1 MDTAGVERALGAIG
15 TTFRLARLYPPMHPA
30 VAEGMRQITAALPA
44 LAQLGTMEWKIG
56 PTGLRWQGQ
65 QLVSRNAQVAEL
77 AGLLY
82 ARGVRAIQ
90 VSPGLTA
97 EHVLALFGVARGT
110 LPPDDASLGGD
121 ILLLGRGSHRLS
133 ADRGGPGLASAAIPP
148 PGRGTLAGG
157 TRLEGRALVRPASG
171 EPGPSATPKL
181 EQPPADTE
189 TRRAVAALSPA
200 VAPEQQRAAVETLV
214 ELAPALVGQRDLVS
228 VAEAITGLDRLL
240 ATTQDAAMLEAIDR
254 AAAALTDQ
262 VIVQGMVTRLGEPR
276 VPPGEREALVTAV
289 GALAAVSVPMV
300 INAFLATPLDLRAPY
315 RAAIR
320 RAGDRAMEPL
330 QGRLADRN
338 PEVAAAAAEFMG
350 LAGSPQAVALLLPLL
365 RHRSELVREA
375 ALVGLAEAG
384 GREISRPAMPALKD
398 ESVVVRA
405 AAARAIGVGGES
417 ASTTVLVRRLE
428 QEGDEGVQAEILR
441 AIGRLGARDA
451 LNVLARYAEPG
462 GALRRRSASVRAAAI
477 EGIARL
483 GMPEARAVLE
493 LYSQDKE
500 PAVRKA
506 AELALR

>member
-30 VAEGMRQITAALPA
+30 VAEGMRLITAALPT
-44 LAQLGTMEWKIG
+44 LAQLGTMEWKISAS
-56 PTGLRWQGQ
+56 GLRWEGK

-82 ARGVRAIQ
+82 ARGVRTIQ

-110 LPPDDASLGGD
+110 LPPDDASLGGV
-121 ILLLGRGSHRLS
+121 ILLLGRGSHQLT
-133 ADRGGPGLASAAIPP
+133 ADRGGPGPASAAIPP
-148 PGRGTLAGG
+148 PGRGAPAGG
-157 TRLEGRALVRPASG
+157 TSLDGPAWVRPASR
-171 EPGPSATPKL
+171 EPGPSAPPKL
-181 EQPPADTE
+181 ERPPAE
-189 TRRAVAALSPA
+189 MEGAVAALSA
-200 VAPEQQRAAVETLV
+200 GMAPEQQRAAVETLIQ
-214 ELAPALVGQRDLVS
+214 LAPALVEQRDLAR
-228 VAEAITGLDRLL
+228 VAEAIAGLDRLL
-240 ATTQDAAMLEAIDR
+240 ATTQDPAMLEAIDR

-262 VIVQGMVTRLGEPR
+262 AMVQRMVTRLGEPR
-276 VPPGEREALVTAV
+276 VPPGEREALVAAV
-289 GALAAVSVPMV
+289 GALAAVSVPLV
-300 INAFLATPLDLRAPY
+300 IDAFLASPVDLRAPY

-320 RAGDRAMEPL
+320 RAGDRALEPL
-330 QGRLADRN
+330 QGRLADRK
-338 PEVAAAAAEFMG
+338 PEVAAVAAEFMG

-365 RHRSELVREA
+365 RHRSEVVREA

-405 AAARAIGVGGES
+405 AAARAIGVGGEP

-428 QEGDEGVQAEILR
+428 QEADEGVQAEILR
-441 AIGRLGARDA
+441 AIGRLGAREA

-462 GALRRRSASVRAAAI
+462 GALQRRTASVRAAAI

-483 GMPEARAVLE
+483 GLPEARAVLE
-493 LYSQDKE
+493 LYSRDKE